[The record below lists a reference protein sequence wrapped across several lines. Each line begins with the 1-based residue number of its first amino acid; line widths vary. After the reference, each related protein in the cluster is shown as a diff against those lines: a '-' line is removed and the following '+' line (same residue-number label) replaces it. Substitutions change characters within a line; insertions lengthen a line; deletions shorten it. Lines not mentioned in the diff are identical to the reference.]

1 MKPIISILLVLFLVA
16 NAIAQENV
24 KTELLFEN
32 TDTKKQIKVMI
43 DDEVN
48 IRFKKPD
55 VTIISKILSLTDSS
69 LVIST
74 KQKPFTQLVFLNNV
88 YSITIYRQG
97 NLSNFNNMEI
107 DKDSLV
113 YRIETTNGNEFIGK
127 ILSQDQEKLI
137 LKTEQLGELTIQ
149 KKDVRDIEAINVE
162 QVKDGVLWFDNPQA
176 SRYFWAPNG
185 YGIKKGEGYYQNVWI
200 LVNQWTFAPSNNFS
214 LGIGTI
220 PLFFFGGA
228 PTPIWMT
235 AKFSV
240 PLKQDKIN
248 LGAGILS
255 GTVLGEE
262 ETGFGIAYGILTFG
276 SRDKNASLGLGYGY
290 AGGEWAKKPMITFS
304 SMIRSG
310 PRSYF
315 LTENYYIGTAE
326 DQLILL
332 SFGGRRIV
340 KKVGIDFG
348 LFIPFT
354 TGQDFFIAIPWLGIT
369 APIGRK

>member
-149 KKDVRDIEAINVE
+149 KKDVRNIEAINVE

-276 SRDKNASLGLGYGY
+276 SRDKNASLGLGYVQ
-290 AGGEWAKKPMITFS
+290 K
-304 SMIRSG
+304 
-310 PRSYF
+310 
-315 LTENYYIGTAE
+315 
-326 DQLILL
+326 
-332 SFGGRRIV
+332 
-340 KKVGIDFG
+340 
-348 LFIPFT
+348 
-354 TGQDFFIAIPWLGIT
+354 
-369 APIGRK
+369 